1 MAKKPTRLKKLRLTE
16 LSLVSAGANQ
26 HSSIG
31 IFKAADP
38 APEYPS
44 ASEMAKALQGASPE
58 VLEIVKSQIAAH
70 EQLLKDFKKMNDE
83 GNYDMNAIEPD
94 HHYKMLVR
102 EHMEKADMTFENAA
116 VDLQN
121 RRPDKVAAAYQKDE
135 AAYVQRQ
142 VDKRDKVHG

>member
-1 MAKKPTRLKKLRLTE
+1 MARKPTRLRNLRIKE
-16 LSLVSAGANQ
+16 ISLCENGMNQ
-26 HSSIG
+26 HAEIVLH
-31 IFKAADP
+31 KAADP

-44 ASEMAKALQGASPE
+44 ASEMAKALHGASPE
-58 VLEIVKSQIAAH
+58 VLEIVKGQIAAH
-70 EQLLKDFKKMNDE
+70 EQLLADFKKMNDE

-94 HHYKMLVR
+94 HHYKQLVR

-121 RRPDKVAAAYQKDE
+121 RRPDKVALAYQKDE

-142 VDKRDKVHG
+142 VDRRDRTNV